1 LKQKKEGEEGEE
13 GGEHRESVRR
23 VTERKGID
31 SVLFSCLQLL

>member
-23 VTERKGID
+23 VTERKGTGGI
-31 SVLFSCLQLL
+31 